1 MILKSFNG
9 LKLSKDELNQPFYDH
24 NYEFKPNYVILEA
37 SKFGDEN
44 LLYDLVELGL
54 QIERCGPID
63 IKGNTYLNKDCDSE

>member
-1 MILKSFNG
+1 MKNQKIIEIILKSING

-44 LLYDLVELGL
+44 LLYD
-54 QIERCGPID
+54 
-63 IKGNTYLNKDCDSE
+63 